1 MSIEKNIESMLSE
14 LRTISSMIYTVY
26 QVAREVPTGTAPAS
40 AAPASTASAEGAPAS
55 AAPASTASAEGAPA
69 SAEAA
74 PASAEAAPASAEAAP
89 ASAEAAPASA
99 EAAPASAEAAPASAE
114 AAPASAEAAST
125 ASADPDAL
133 MVQARA
139 ICQGLVRSNQG
150 DKIKKTLGTFKASKV
165 TDLGPTDLELFIRE
179 LSK

>member
-99 EAAPASAEAAPASAE
+99 EAAPASAEAA
-114 AAPASAEAAST
+114 ST

>member
-40 AAPASTASAEGAPAS
+40 AAPASTASA
-55 AAPASTASAEGAPA
+55 
-69 SAEAA
+69 
-74 PASAEAAPASAEAAP
+74 
-89 ASAEAAPASA
+89 
-99 EAAPASAEAAPASAE
+99 
-114 AAPASAEAAST
+114 
-125 ASADPDAL
+125 DPDAL

-150 DKIKKTLGTFKASKV
+150 DIIKKTLGTFKASKV

>member
-26 QVAREVPTGTAPAS
+26 QVAREVPTGT
-40 AAPASTASAEGAPAS
+40 APAS

>member
-40 AAPASTASAEGAPAS
+40 AAPASTASAE
-55 AAPASTASAEGAPA
+55 
-69 SAEAA
+69 AA

-99 EAAPASAEAAPASAE
+99 AP
-114 AAPASAEAAST
+114 AST

-150 DKIKKTLGTFKASKV
+150 DIIKKTLGTFKASKV